1 MATFK
6 PSDFN
11 KKVTFGTVKTV
22 QNPDNGSMKK
32 TFVKAFSLW
41 YASKTRTLNQQYQIQ
56 GTSLEN
62 TKVIVV
68 RHNPEVEV
76 IKMVQIGDVMY
87 DLVGYSPD
95 ESNNYNTY
103 DFVTLKRRA

>member
-1 MATFK
+1 MTITPFELNRRA
-6 PSDFN
+6 D
-11 KKVTFGTVKTV
+11 FGTVQTV

-56 GTSLEN
+56 GTALEN
-62 TKVIVV
+62 TKVIIV
-68 RHNPEVEV
+68 RHNPKVEA
-76 IKMVQIGDVMY
+76 IKAVQIGDVMY
-87 DLVGYSPD
+87 DLVSYSPD

>member
-1 MATFK
+1 MTITPFELNRRA
-6 PSDFN
+6 DF
-11 KKVTFGTVKTV
+11 GMVKTV

-56 GTSLEN
+56 GTALEN
-62 TKVIVV
+62 TKVIIV
-68 RHNPEVEV
+68 RHNPKVEA
-76 IKMVQIGDVMY
+76 IKAVQIGDVMY
-87 DLVGYSPD
+87 DLVSYSPD

>member
-1 MATFK
+1 MTITPFELNRRA
-6 PSDFN
+6 D
-11 KKVTFGTVKTV
+11 FGTVQTV
-22 QNPDNGSMKK
+22 QNSDNGSMKK

-56 GTSLEN
+56 GTALEN
-62 TKVIVV
+62 TKVIIV
-68 RHNPEVEV
+68 RHNPKVEA
-76 IKMVQIGDVMY
+76 IKAVQIGDVMY
-87 DLVGYSPD
+87 DLVSYSPD

>member
-11 KKVTFGTVKTV
+11 HKADFGTVKTV

-32 TFVKAFSLW
+32 TFVKEFSLW
-41 YASKTRTLNQQYQIQ
+41 YAPKKRTLNQQYQIQ

-68 RHNPEVEV
+68 KHNQEVEA
-76 IKMVQIGDVMY
+76 IKAVQIGDVMY

-95 ESNNYNTY
+95 ESNTYNTY

>member
-1 MATFK
+1 MTTTPFELNRRA
-6 PSDFN
+6 D
-11 KKVTFGTVKTV
+11 FGTVQTV

-32 TFVKAFSLW
+32 PFVKAFSLW

-56 GTSLEN
+56 GTALEN
-62 TKVIVV
+62 TKVIIV
-68 RHNPEVEV
+68 RHNPKVEA
-76 IKMVQIGDVMY
+76 IKAVQIGDVMY
-87 DLVGYSPD
+87 DLVSYSPD

>member
-1 MATFK
+1 MTITPFELNRRA
-6 PSDFN
+6 N
-11 KKVTFGTVKTV
+11 FGTVQTV

-56 GTSLEN
+56 GTALEN
-62 TKVIVV
+62 TKVIIV
-68 RHNPEVEV
+68 RHNPKVEA
-76 IKMVQIGDVMY
+76 IKVVQIDDVMY
-87 DLVGYSPD
+87 DLVSYSPD

>member
-1 MATFK
+1 MTITPFELNRRA
-6 PSDFN
+6 D
-11 KKVTFGTVKTV
+11 FGTVQTL

-56 GTSLEN
+56 GTALEN
-62 TKVIVV
+62 TKVIIV
-68 RHNPEVEV
+68 RHNPKVEA
-76 IKMVQIGDVMY
+76 IKAVQIGDVMY
-87 DLVGYSPD
+87 DLVSYSPD

>member
-1 MATFK
+1 MTITPFELNRRA
-6 PSDFN
+6 D
-11 KKVTFGTVKTV
+11 FGTVQTV

-56 GTSLEN
+56 GTALES
-62 TKVIVV
+62 TKVIIV
-68 RHNPEVEV
+68 RHNPKVEA
-76 IKMVQIGDVMY
+76 IKAVQIGDVMY
-87 DLVGYSPD
+87 DLVSYSPD

>member
-1 MATFK
+1 MTITPFELNRRA
-6 PSDFN
+6 D
-11 KKVTFGTVKTV
+11 FGTVQTV

-56 GTSLEN
+56 GTALEN
-62 TKVIVV
+62 TKVIIV
-68 RHNPEVEV
+68 RHNPKVEA
-76 IKMVQIGDVMY
+76 IKAVQIGDVMY

>member
-1 MATFK
+1 MTTTPFELNRRA
-6 PSDFN
+6 D
-11 KKVTFGTVKTV
+11 FGTVQTV

-56 GTSLEN
+56 GTALEN
-62 TKVIVV
+62 TKVIIV
-68 RHNPEVEV
+68 RHNPKVEA
-76 IKMVQIGDVMY
+76 IKAVQIGDVMY
-87 DLVGYSPD
+87 DLLSYSPD

>member
-1 MATFK
+1 MTITPFELNRRA
-6 PSDFN
+6 D
-11 KKVTFGTVKTV
+11 FGTVKTV

-56 GTSLEN
+56 GTALEN
-62 TKVIVV
+62 TKVIIV
-68 RHNPEVEV
+68 RHNPKVEA
-76 IKMVQIGDVMY
+76 IKAVQIGDVMY
-87 DLVGYSPD
+87 DLVSYSPD